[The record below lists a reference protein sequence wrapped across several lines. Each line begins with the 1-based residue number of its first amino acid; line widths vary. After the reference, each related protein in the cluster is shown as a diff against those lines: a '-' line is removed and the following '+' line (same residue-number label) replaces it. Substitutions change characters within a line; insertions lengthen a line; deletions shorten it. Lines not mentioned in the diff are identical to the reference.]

1 MAGSAVNAGLMS
13 ALHEPEIFQ
22 KGCLCHAEP
31 VNSHDIALEAVNKII
46 PLTHQKIRRV
56 FMQMA
61 R

>member
-31 VNSHDIALEAVNKII
+31 VNSHDIAMSSNKII
-46 PLTHQKIRRV
+46 PPTHQKIRRV
-56 FMQMA
+56 FMQKA